1 MGTGSAA
8 VIILPFD
15 TEVKAMEFVEVI
27 PKITDNIEVEITAMA
42 VAWKPHHNFTVPYK
56 LAANRKTLSSS
67 QTVYQPLTC

>member
-1 MGTGSAA
+1 
-8 VIILPFD
+8 
-15 TEVKAMEFVEVI
+15 MEFVEVI